1 MAKEYDIP
9 DFTGY
14 TIDENK
20 KVYSYKKGKKK
31 ELSICIKEGTSV
43 VAMTNNNG
51 ERKHLSVP
59 RVYYFAS
66 RGISPDS
73 SQAKQMVIFQD
84 GTVVDKKNYM
94 EVVLR
99 FKMESL
105 GMKKDRIAADTQK
118 KIDYRFKLLKFA
130 IDLQYEAIEKNNG
143 TKLFNFLIG
152 QLDNALI
159 HINRYTKIRKQQIK
173 DAWTDACIQ
182 ETRKVLS
189 NHFIIGDIV
198 RTTIKVAA
206 HLRRKEIDKS
216 SRTLNIID
224 NYNYE
229 TASR

>member
-1 MAKEYDIP
+1 MAKEYEIP
-9 DFTGY
+9 DFPGY
-14 TIDENK
+14 TIDEDK

-31 ELSICIKEGTSV
+31 ELSPRLDGIIGL
-43 VAMTNNNG
+43 TNNKG
-51 ERKHLSVP
+51 ERKYQSTQRL
-59 RVYYFAS
+59 YYFAS

-73 SQAKQMVIFQD
+73 SQAKKMVIFQD

-105 GMKKDRIAADTQK
+105 GMKKDRIAADTKQ
-118 KIDYRFKLLKFA
+118 KIDDRFKLLKFA

-159 HINRYTKIRKQQIK
+159 HINRFTKVRKQQIK
-173 DAWTDACIQ
+173 EAWTDACIQ

-216 SRTLNIID
+216 KRTFTLTD

>member
-9 DFTGY
+9 DFPGY
-14 TIDENK
+14 TIDEDK

-31 ELSICIKEGTSV
+31 ELSPYNKKGTSI
-43 VAMTNNNG
+43 VALIKYNG
-51 ERKHLSVP
+51 ERKYPSVQ
-59 RVYYFAS
+59 RLYYFAS

-73 SQAKQMVIFQD
+73 SQAKNMVIFQD
-84 GTVVDKKNYM
+84 GTVADKKSYM

-99 FKMESL
+99 FKLESL

-118 KIDYRFKLLKFA
+118 KIDDRFKLLKIA

-159 HINRYTKIRKQQIK
+159 HINRFTKVRKQQIK
-173 DAWTDACIQ
+173 EAWTDACIQ

-206 HLRRKEIDKS
+206 HLRRKEINKS
-216 SRTLNIID
+216 KRTMHLIE
-224 NYNYE
+224 NYDYE